1 MDVGIVHG
9 KELPLAGERY
19 SPYADIS
26 NEFTDLF
33 EPFMVD
39 LSLLEEMC
47 IRDRPCDIY
56 LFLLVFWH
64 GVIAGDKPV
73 LPARWGL
80 SVFIMRKADQ
90 VILYLQYNLSLIHIS
105 AAGQIGRAA
114 FLLQGCGKVL
124 S

>member
-39 LSLLEEMC
+39 LSLLEE
-47 IRDRPCDIY
+47 IIQSSSSRRSRGAVP
-56 LFLLVFWH
+56 
-64 GVIAGDKPV
+64 
-73 LPARWGL
+73 
-80 SVFIMRKADQ
+80 IMPTSIKKVTTRK
-90 VILYLQYNLSLIHIS
+90 
-105 AAGQIGRAA
+105 
-114 FLLQGCGKVL
+114 
-124 S
+124 